1 MPEPSNDPNSG
12 DDPTGAPTRRALP
25 VRLRGGA
32 PAREAKDALLDLP
45 GVSAAFDRDGA
56 IVVEVAPD
64 VVSTDEI
71 RAAIERAGVNVME
84 IVPTPE
90 R

>member
-1 MPEPSNDPNSG
+1 
-12 DDPTGAPTRRALP
+12 
-25 VRLRGGA
+25 
-32 PAREAKDALLDLP
+32 LDLP